1 MILFSFGPNGH
12 QLKSPDI
19 DANQSMVD
27 QTGSLSFFTSL
38 FLSFFSFLNF
48 NNVWAIVVYND
59 AGGSPAEFIA
69 VFLSPCE
76 KKNSKQRQRIE

>member
-1 MILFSFGPNGH
+1 MLI
-12 QLKSPDI
+12 
-19 DANQSMVD
+19 
-27 QTGSLSFFTSL
+27 SLWLTKLVL
-38 FLSFFSFLNF
+38 FLSLLLCFFLFFSFLNF

-76 KKNSKQRQRIE
+76 KKKLKAKTVQE